1 MFFLSMYSENIYL
14 CVFRWGFLFAAL
26 KTFKEEKKSF
36 NFGGSETLILYIR
49 RVTVNVFKQECWFS
63 SLNVH

>member
-1 MFFLSMYSENIYL
+1 MFFCQCILRKFI
-14 CVFRWGFLFAAL
+14 CVFFVVFAAL
-26 KTFKEEKKSF
+26 KTFKEKKSF
-36 NFGGSETLILYIR
+36 NFSGSKTLILYIR

>member
-1 MFFLSMYSENIYL
+1 MYSENIYL
-14 CVFRWGFLFAAL
+14 CVFPFRLFFAAL
-26 KTFKEEKKSF
+26 KTFKEKKEVLL
-36 NFGGSETLILYIR
+36 FGGSETLILYIR